1 MFDFIKR
8 CFKYRTLR
16 ELIDS
21 YKQPSDSVKVERVG
35 DNHIKATVD
44 LGSIPKSAFTS
55 ENFERY
61 RKESEREIRE
71 IERGEFLE
79 KQAHKMRQITVAAV
93 TVPKSI
99 HGELLIRLHSEIQEL
114 SEKDFQESARMAYV
128 DMFTGPFRLQETPGA
143 KRFFST
149 YRANRHLELVEI
161 VKINIPS

>member
-44 LGSIPKSAFTS
+44 LGCISKSAFTS

-71 IERGEFLE
+71 RSWSPLSNNLVGLTAEELKRTIFE
-79 KQAHKMRQITVAAV
+79 KWTDNG
-93 TVPKSI
+93 T
-99 HGELLIRLHSEIQEL
+99 SESQ
-114 SEKDFQESARMAYV
+114 
-128 DMFTGPFRLQETPGA
+128 
-143 KRFFST
+143 FFMQK
-149 YRANRHLELVEI
+149 YDI
-161 VKINIPS
+161 